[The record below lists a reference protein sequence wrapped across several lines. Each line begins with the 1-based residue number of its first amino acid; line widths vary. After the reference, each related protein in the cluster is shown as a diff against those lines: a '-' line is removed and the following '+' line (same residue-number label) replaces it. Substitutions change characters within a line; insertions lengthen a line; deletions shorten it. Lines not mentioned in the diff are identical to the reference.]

1 MRKEYQEEL
10 ENLRTKM
17 EKAELFAQ
25 KLPVF
30 SEVILDNKITGEEEW
45 VNFGDRYKKIYF
57 GWGIKRGFYRNGGAR
72 YVSNFPKDKE
82 YNHHL
87 FNIYINC
94 YSLFYCHEDFGL
106 YDYLNNVNVFF
117 ADKLNSTFYIEDE
130 HIEAFLEAVNIWYVD
145 ACKKLE
151 EKRRHDKIAKLRAEL
166 EKEIGEP
173 EANQTAEG

>member
-10 ENLRTKM
+10 ENLRNKM

-30 SEVILDNKITGEEEW
+30 SEVILDHKITGEEEW
-45 VNFGDRYKKIYF
+45 VKFGDYYKKIRL
-57 GWGIKRGFYRNGGAR
+57 GWGINRGLYYAGGRR
-72 YVSNFPKDKE
+72 YINNFPKDRE
-82 YNHHL
+82 YHLHL

-94 YSLFYCHEDFGL
+94 YDLFYCHEDFGL
-106 YDYLNNVNVFF
+106 YDYLNNIKVFF
-117 ADKLNSTFYIEDE
+117 ADRCNSTFYIEDE
-130 HIEAFLEAVNIWYVD
+130 HIEAFLEAVNTWYVD

-166 EKEIGEP
+166 EKETGEP
-173 EANQTAEG
+173 KQTPSTEA